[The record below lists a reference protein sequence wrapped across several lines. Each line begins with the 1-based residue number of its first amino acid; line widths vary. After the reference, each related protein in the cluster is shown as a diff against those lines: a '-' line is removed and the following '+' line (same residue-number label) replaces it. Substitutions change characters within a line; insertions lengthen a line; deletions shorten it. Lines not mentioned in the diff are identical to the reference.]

1 MMRIIKDRTSKFS
14 LLPLHLGS
22 NIFIILSNMAVRK
35 SRQTRLR
42 VIQAGDPRL
51 KAKNK
56 LISDVKSP
64 KIQKLIKDLISTN
77 KAADLIGIAST
88 QIGENYM
95 VFITHCIN
103 TGSRKLGKTDKLR
116 VYINPKI
123 TYQSKAKN
131 IIYEGCGSV
140 ADGAIF
146 GPVERPE
153 EIEVEAFDE
162 KGQKFSLRADG
173 ILARVI
179 QHEMDH
185 LNGIEFIQKV
195 SDYSK
200 IVVHEHYKK
209 FIRNS
214 PLQKKNSF
222 ITKIEYKKL

>member
-1 MMRIIKDRTSKFS
+1 
-14 LLPLHLGS
+14 
-22 NIFIILSNMAVRK
+22 MAVRK
-35 SRQTRLR
+35 
-42 VIQAGDPRL
+42 VIQAGNPLL

-56 LISDVKSP
+56 PVSVYKSP
-64 KIQKLIKDLISTN
+64 KIQKLIKELIIAN
-77 KAADLIGIAST
+77 RKAGLIGIAAS

-95 VFITHCIN
+95 VFITYPKN
-103 TGSRKLGKTDKLR
+103 TKSRKLGKTDKLR

-123 TYQSKAKN
+123 TYQSKQKN

-146 GPVERPE
+146 GPVLRPE
-153 EIEVEAFDE
+153 EVEIQAIDE

-179 QHEMDH
+179 QHEYDH

-200 IVVHEHYKK
+200 IVVQKHYRKY
-209 FIRNS
+209 IRNS
-214 PLQKKNSF
+214 PLQKKNSL
-222 ITKIEYKKL
+222 ITKINYKNL